1 MFQSRFEGKL
11 FTAFFSVGSHP
22 LENWAVQCK
31 GGEMKQ
37 VQDDQMK
44 SNVLQI
50 QSKNVNACCITCPM
64 NPKDS
69 IGIRLPF
76 VTLIVKNLGQ
86 FFTFEITILDSENIR
101 RRLRMSS
108 YHVKK
113 KFSTFMITMP
123 VSMDMGW
130 NQLHMNLAEFTIT
143 SFNTTYVETVCIKVH
158 ANCRLRRVYFSDQLY
173 NEDQLPMSYRM
184 HRTMDVREKPK
195 YLLRKKAANV
205 DKKSTADKL

>member
-1 MFQSRFEGKL
+1 MFQSKFEGTL
-11 FTAFFSVGSHP
+11 FTAFFSVGNRP

-50 QSKNVNACCITCPM
+50 LSQNVNACCITCPV

-69 IGIRLPF
+69 MGVRLPF
-76 VTLIVKNLGQ
+76 LTLIVKNLGQ
-86 FFTFEITILDSENIR
+86 FFTFEITILDSDNIR

-113 KFSTFMITMP
+113 KLSTFMITMP
-123 VSMDMGW
+123 VSMAIGW

-143 SFNTTYVETVCIKVH
+143 SFKTTYVETVCIKVH
-158 ANCRLRRVYFSDQLY
+158 ANCRLRRIYFSDQLY
-173 NEDQLPMSYRM
+173 DDDQLPKSYMM
-184 HRTMDVREKPK
+184 HRTVDVREKPN
-195 YLLRKKAANV
+195 YIPRKKAAKV
-205 DKKSTADKL
+205 DKNSSANKF